1 MVTFIPLANKL
12 SAISIPINPPP
23 MTTAFLGFLVSM
35 KFFIL
40 SASGISRR
48 IKTFSA

>member
-1 MVTFIPLANKL
+1 
-12 SAISIPINPPP
+12 

-40 SASGISRR
+40 SASGISRS
-48 IKTFSA
+48 IKTLSAVSIPFIGGLIGSAPLDKIKIS